1 MARSLSLLQLNPC
14 FHCFH
19 PIVVRICLKRLSS
32 ASPVGF
38 ERFPAQRLW
47 QSDSISQVSQRR
59 RARGHS
65 EASEAAVNF
74 KYAFSSSE
82 ESRQSHHQNEN
93 NGSQCRLIC
102 KRAFSGFKSIVNA
115 ITTHNLKLANRAVIW
130 FVCILEFPI
139 ACVFEPQQVDKVT
152 VTGVFA

>member
-59 RARGHS
+59 RARGTPKLPRPRLTLNTPS
-65 EASEAAVNF
+65 QVLKNLG
-74 KYAFSSSE
+74 
-82 ESRQSHHQNEN
+82 SH
-93 NGSQCRLIC
+93 II
-102 KRAFSGFKSIVNA
+102 KTK
-115 ITTHNLKLANRAVIW
+115 TTGLNV
-130 FVCILEFPI
+130 
-139 ACVFEPQQVDKVT
+139 
-152 VTGVFA
+152 G